1 MRIVLSIGAG
11 LFLSACTVGPVYKT
25 PEIDLPDRYSLVAPV
40 TKASTR
46 DLHWWTDFNDP
57 VLNALVQRGMEGN
70 LDVAEARERVR
81 EAEALLR
88 RDSQALSGNAQV
100 EATGNSNA
108 ANTGQVGLD
117 GTFGLGGRTQW
128 ATRAASQRLESAEL
142 GVGEARRIL
151 LSSLGTTYV
160 DMRFL
165 QRNLETRQQDLR
177 SRRRTLRDLN
187 KQLDSGAATRLDVL
201 RAEALVAETKAEI
214 PPITADII
222 EQRNRLS
229 TLLGIPVGELPI
241 DLGYNGRQPSPRGV
255 AEMGVPADLLRA
267 RPDIRAAERNYAA
280 AVSDVGVAEAS
291 RYPSLTLSGQVTA
304 PLRSGA
310 WNESIG
316 AGLSIPVF
324 SQPSL
329 KASQDAAESRAQQAF
344 LVWKRT
350 VLTAVEQVETALA
363 ELRAANQSVRASQ
376 EVVRLNQE
384 SLELTRRLLI
394 ESGETTVLD
403 LIDRERS
410 VSNARLTLAANKRDL
425 ANAYIALRVALGV
438 GHEDVV
444 EDVSRDAIMSVEQ
457 IALEHTTPEN

>member
-1 MRIVLSIGAG
+1 MRIVLTIGAG
-11 LFLSACTVGPVYKT
+11 LLLSACSVGPIYKS
-25 PEIDLPDRYSLVAPV
+25 PEINLPDRYSLISPV

-81 EAEALLR
+81 EAEANLR
-88 RDSQALSGNAQV
+88 RDSQAVSGNGQV

-108 ANTGQVGLD
+108 GNTVQTSLNGS
-117 GTFGLGGRTQW
+117 FGLGGRTQW
-128 ATRAASQRLESAEL
+128 ATRAATQRLEAAEL
-142 GVGEARRIL
+142 GVGEARRLL
-151 LSSLGTTYV
+151 LSSLGTAYV

-187 KQLDSGAATRLDVL
+187 KQLDAGAATRLDVL

-214 PPITADII
+214 PPITADIL
-222 EQRNRLS
+222 EQRNRIS
-229 TLLGIPVGELPI
+229 TLLGVPVGALSI
-241 DLGYNGRQPSPRGV
+241 DLGYKGSQPLPQGV

-291 RYPSLTLSGQVTA
+291 RYPSLSLSGLVTA
-304 PLRSGA
+304 PLSSGS
-310 WNESIG
+310 WNESIV
-316 AGLSIPVF
+316 AGLTVPVF

-329 KASQDAAESRAQQAF
+329 KASQDAAESRAQQAY
-344 LVWKRT
+344 LEWRRT
-350 VLTAVEQVETALA
+350 VLAAVEQVETALA
-363 ELRAANQSVRASQ
+363 ELRASRQSVRAAQ
-376 EVVRLNQE
+376 DVVRLNQE
-384 SLELTRRLLI
+384 SLELTRRLLV
-394 ESGETTVLD
+394 ENGDTTVLD

-410 VSNARLTLAANKRDL
+410 VSSARALLAANKRNL
-425 ANAYIALRVALGV
+425 SNAYIALRVALGI
-438 GHEDVV
+438 GHEEV
-444 EDVSRDAIMSVEQ
+444 EDDVSRDALMTVEE
-457 IALEHTTPEN
+457 IALDQTTASD